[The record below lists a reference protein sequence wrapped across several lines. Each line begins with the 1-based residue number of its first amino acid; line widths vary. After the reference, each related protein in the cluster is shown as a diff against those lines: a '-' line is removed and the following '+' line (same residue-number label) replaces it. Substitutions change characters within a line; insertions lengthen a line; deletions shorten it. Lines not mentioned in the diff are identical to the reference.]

1 MQLSEEE
8 KQKQN
13 AITDAIKNQQPVED
27 LAETCNSEDE
37 AKISNSI
44 TMGLTADPFVVS
56 PKKKLEEQNNK
67 QNEQDGEEVIKLM
80 GVRYLPPEK
89 KSPDKKFFR
98 KLFGKGE

>member
-37 AKISNSI
+37 AKISKSI
-44 TMGLTADPFVVS
+44 TMELI
-56 PKKKLEEQNNK
+56 
-67 QNEQDGEEVIKLM
+67 EVIKLM
-80 GVRYLPPEK
+80 GVRCPPPEK
-89 KSPDKKFFR
+89 NPRSKNFSGSSSEKERERSFSSARPILPHR
-98 KLFGKGE
+98 IL